1 MKEERKLLSLPTR
14 YGELAIPVFHEQA
27 EVEYIKSRRITT
39 ELASLITDQQ
49 MEYKVDEVAIK
60 KIKLQIKNEKENRY
74 ENVMEH
80 LKDNMSEK
88 SKRLLTKY

>member
-74 ENVMEH
+74 KNVMEH